1 MEQYFDRQNGFIKNK
16 HLPIVLIIGFCYL
29 FDIMDN
35 QLFNKLIVLMTAD
48 LGLTEAMVAKINTF
62 NFLGMF
68 LGGIIGAISANII
81 GRKKSVILSLLLLSG
96 GSLLTGLAWN
106 YETLMIFRMITTMG
120 TVSMLAVAL
129 VYMAEMLPK
138 ENRAK
143 YQGYAIMMG
152 TMSLP
157 LISIF
162 INFTKDW
169 RLCMFIGALGI
180 FILPFAIKYLEESPR
195 WLVSKGRVFDAVKVL
210 NKFYPDVKN
219 ENYIPTTIEK
229 QYKIKDLVSD
239 KKYFKRFLVVAFI
252 YTMFDFYNQYLGV
265 WQSYYIME
273 IDPRL
278 VLFFLLAIVISFMN
292 PLGDLLSAKLGDKY
306 DKKKLMIALMIVM
319 AAAEFFISLYA
330 NMFNW
335 AGWKC
340 VSIVAATCWDTL
352 IWIYIAEN
360 FPTELRSVASGL
372 ILSVTRGFLLITA
385 GTVPFFNALGGWFLT
400 NNTTTIA
407 ILLGAVVLYKFGIN
421 THKKSLEE
429 CQN

>member
-16 HLPIVLIIGFCYL
+16 HLPLVLIIGFCYL

-35 QLFNKLIVLMTAD
+35 QLFNKVIVLMTAD

-68 LGGIIGAISANII
+68 LGGILGAFSANII
-81 GRKKSVILSLLLLSG
+81 GRKKSVILSLIVLSV

-106 YETLMIFRMITTMG
+106 YETLMIFRMLTTTG
-120 TVSMLAVAL
+120 TVSMMAVAL

-143 YQGYAIMMG
+143 YQGYAILMG

-157 LISIF
+157 LSAIF
-162 INFTKDW
+162 INFVQDW
-169 RLCMFIGALGI
+169 RVCMYVGALGI
-180 FILPFAIKYLEESPR
+180 IILPFALKYLDESPR
-195 WLVSKGRVFDAVKVL
+195 WLVSKNKIDSAIKVL
-210 NKFYPDVKN
+210 DKFYPGVQNK
-219 ENYIPTTIEK
+219 NYIPTEREK
-229 QYKIKDLVSD
+229 EYKIKDLVSD
-239 KKYFKRFLVVAFI
+239 KKYFKRFILIALA
-252 YTMFDFYNQYLGV
+252 YTSFDFFNQYLGA
-265 WQSYYIME
+265 WQPYYIME
-273 IDPRL
+273 LDPRL
-278 VLFFLLAIVISFMN
+278 SLFFLLSIVLAFMN
-292 PLGDLLSAKLGDKY
+292 PIGDFLSAKIGDKY
-306 DKKKLMIALMIVM
+306 DKKNIMIFLMIIM
-319 AAAEFFISLYA
+319 AITSFAISLKA

-335 AGWKC
+335 AIWK
-340 VSIVAATCWDTL
+340 SIGVVAATCWDTL

-385 GTVPFFNALGGWFLT
+385 GTVPFFNSLGGWFLT
-400 NNTTTIA
+400 NNITTIA
-407 ILLGAVVLYKFGIN
+407 ILLGAFALYKFGIS
-421 THKKSLEE
+421 TYKKSLEE